1 MSYKLSL
8 PRKLITIG
16 LILLPYH
23 NMKLLKRLT
32 EQFVIKGEKDPEG
45 LAKFILKKNGYMK
58 EDGTLTLKG
67 LQKQSKEL
75 F

>member
-1 MSYKLSL
+1 M
-8 PRKLITIG
+8 R
-16 LILLPYH
+16 
-23 NMKLLKRLT
+23 LLKRLT
-32 EQFVIKGEKDPEG
+32 EQFIIKWEKDPEG

-75 F
+75 FWKKDK